1 MKVETPQILWNSEGD
16 AGINA
21 ALYGVSMVQS
31 GFCEDP
37 NGKHVPS
44 YVLAT
49 AGNCPEIHLW
59 KVVWAETAATDPPI
73 VRGGRPTKIEFLCRL
88 ARHEGA
94 VNCVKF
100 SPDGLTLA
108 TAGDTGAIIMWS
120 VPPEKRGNGNGQHF
134 WSQVTREQDLHVRV
148 IARSMEAVTDLSW
161 SKDSQRL
168 LAGAIDAAVFVLQ
181 ARDDNTWHH
190 VYRAKE
196 HNHYVQGVAYDPLG
210 VYFASMSNDRTVRVY
225 TRKPPM
231 KSKKKVQRKDPKTE
245 GPIPSSEFSERVQ
258 QLLNDSKLEMQF
270 RTKQIKHLKQQTG
283 ETTLKQ
289 TLFCDEATLKSFF
302 RRLDW
307 TPDGAFLV
315 LPACLW
321 PKVTGSQPL
330 DSATV
335 NTPANEAPAHAIC
348 LFARHH
354 WEEPFRVLTGL
365 EKVCTECLD
374 SFFSSWYV
382 CMSCLISQ
390 TWIPLVCQQPAV
402 AIACNPVL
410 FRLPQTDQENQPRA
424 KLPYRSVMAVL
435 TQDSVLIYDTVHTS
449 PLAVMRGLHYANLTN
464 GVWSADGQSLVVSST
479 DGYLSLVRFGPGE
492 LGEVYMRP
500 TEQVTTTQAT
510 VSATPVSE
518 EISCSAPPVPA
529 PTTVLPP
536 CEQYTKTVLEGRPAK
551 KAKRITPTC
560 IKRKTDDVAVPSVQ
574 DLSLVEPKK
583 KKRIQPTLLT
593 TTSQQ

>member
-1 MKVETPQILWNSEGD
+1 
-16 AGINA
+16 
-21 ALYGVSMVQS
+21 
-31 GFCEDP
+31 
-37 NGKHVPS
+37 
-44 YVLAT
+44 
-49 AGNCPEIHLW
+49 
-59 KVVWAETAATDPPI
+59 
-73 VRGGRPTKIEFLCRL
+73 
-88 ARHEGA
+88 
-94 VNCVKF
+94 
-100 SPDGLTLA
+100 
-108 TAGDTGAIIMWS
+108 MWS

-181 ARDDNTWHH
+181 AREDNTWHN

-196 HNHYVQGVAYDPLG
+196 HSHYVQGVAYDPLG

-225 TRKPPM
+225 TRKSPS
-231 KSKKKVQRKDPKTE
+231 KSKKKVQRKDAKQD
-245 GPIPSSEFSERVQ
+245 GPIPSAEFSQRVQ

-270 RTKQIKHLKQQTG
+270 RTKQIKHLKQQAG
-283 ETTLKQ
+283 ESTVKQ
-289 TLFCDEATLKSFF
+289 TLFCDEATLQSFF

-321 PKVTGSQPL
+321 PKGTGSQPL

-335 NTPANEAPAHAIC
+335 NTPVNETPAHAVCI
-348 LFARHH
+348 FARHH

-365 EKVCTECLD
+365 EK
-374 SFFSSWYV
+374 
-382 CMSCLISQ
+382 
-390 TWIPLVCQQPAV
+390 PAV

-410 FRLPQTDQENQPRA
+410 FRLPKTDQENQPRA
-424 KLPYRSVMAVL
+424 KMPYRSVMAVL
-435 TQDSVLIYDTVHTS
+435 TQDSVLIYDTVHTA

-464 GVWSADGQSLVVSST
+464 AVWSADGQSLVVSST

-492 LGEVYMRP
+492 LGEVYVRP
-500 TEQVTTTQAT
+500 TEHVAT
-510 VSATPVSE
+510 EAAVPAVAE
-518 EISCSAPPVPA
+518 AVSCSVPPAPA
-529 PTTVLPP
+529 PTMILPP
-536 CEQYTKTVLEGRPAK
+536 CEQGTTTVLDGRPAK

-560 IKRKTDDVAVPSVQ
+560 IKRKTDDIAVPSVQ

-583 KKRIQPTLLT
+583 KKRIQPTLLM